1 MYAHPEHRIVSILD
15 GETGITTTLKKR
27 DAMKDVA
34 DMAIKLMAASAR
46 TAPKAGGKDF
56 LEIVILTAED
66 DLKKIAEAMKAYAPR
81 STNEAYWLRDA
92 SNVEN
97 SQALLLAGLAQPV
110 TAGYDC
116 GGCGHPTCAEFSKN
130 RRMQEKEM
138 GYTGPHCA
146 MRMMDIGVAL
156 SSAAKTAGMLN
167 VDNRVQQ
174 RVGAAA
180 RALGYI
186 QAEVV
191 MGIPV
196 SISGKSIYFD
206 RQTPIKH

>member
-1 MYAHPEHRIVSILD
+1 
-15 GETGITTTLKKR
+15 
-27 DAMKDVA
+27 MKEVA
-34 DMAIKLMAASAR
+34 EMVINLMAASAR

-56 LEIVILTAED
+56 LEIVVITKEEELE
-66 DLKKIAEAMKAYAPR
+66 KIADAMKEYAPR

-92 SNVEN
+92 SNIEN
-97 SQALLLAGLAQPV
+97 SQALLLVGLSKPV

-116 GGCGHPTCAEFSKN
+116 GGCGYPKCAEFAKA
-130 RRMQEKEM
+130 RELKEKEM
-138 GYTGPHCA
+138 GYTGPHCV

-156 SSAAKTAGMLN
+156 SSAAKTASMLN

-180 RALGYI
+180 KAIGLIKG
-186 QAEVV
+186 EVV

-196 SISGKSIYFD
+196 SVTGKSIYYD
-206 RQTPIKH
+206 RQTPVKH

>member
-1 MYAHPEHRIVSILD
+1 
-15 GETGITTTLKKR
+15 
-27 DAMKDVA
+27 MKEVA
-34 DMAIKLMAASAR
+34 EMVIGLMAAAAR

-56 LEIVILTAED
+56 LEIVAIVKDD
-66 DLKKIAEAMKAYAPR
+66 DLNKIAVAMKEYAPK

-92 SNVEN
+92 SNIEN
-97 SQALLLAGLAQPV
+97 SGALLLVGLSKPV

-116 GGCGHPTCAEFSKN
+116 GGCGYPTCADFNDSRELKD
-130 RRMQEKEM
+130 KEM
-138 GYTGPHCA
+138 GYTGPHCI

-156 SSAAKTAGMLN
+156 SSAAKTAGILN

-180 RALGYI
+180 RALGLI
-186 QAEVV
+186 ESEVV
-191 MGIPV
+191 MGIPI
-196 SISGKSIYFD
+196 SITGKSIYFD

>member
-1 MYAHPEHRIVSILD
+1 
-15 GETGITTTLKKR
+15 
-27 DAMKDVA
+27 MKEVTE
-34 DMAIKLMAASAR
+34 MAVKLMAASAR
-46 TAPKAGGKDF
+46 TAPKAGAKDF
-56 LEIVILTAED
+56 LEIVVITD
-66 DLKKIAEAMKAYAPR
+66 QGDLKKIADGMKEYAPK

-92 SNVEN
+92 SNIEN
-97 SQALLLAGLAQPV
+97 SQALLLVGLSKPV

-116 GGCGHPTCAEFSKN
+116 GGCGYPTCKEFEKSRQMKD
-130 RRMQEKEM
+130 KEM

-156 SSAAKTAGMLN
+156 SSAAKTASLLN

-180 RALGYI
+180 KSLGYI
-186 QAEVV
+186 KGEVV

-196 SISGKSIYFD
+196 SITGKSIYFD
-206 RQTPIKH
+206 RQTPVKH

>member
-1 MYAHPEHRIVSILD
+1 MKE
-15 GETGITTTLKKR
+15 ITE
-27 DAMKDVA
+27 MVA
-34 DMAIKLMAASAR
+34 RLMAASAR

-56 LEIVILTAED
+56 LEIVVISNDD
-66 DLKKIAEAMKAYAPR
+66 DLKKIAARMKEYA
-81 STNEAYWLRDA
+81 SQSSNEAFWLRDA
-92 SNVEN
+92 ANAEN
-97 SQALLLAGLAQPV
+97 SQALLLIGLGKAV

-116 GGCGHPTCAEFSKN
+116 GGCGFPTCAEFAKHKQLN
-130 RRMQEKEM
+130 DKEM
-138 GYTGPHCA
+138 GYSGPHCI

-156 SSAAKTAGMLN
+156 SSAAKTASLHN

-186 QAEVV
+186 KAEVA

-196 SISGKSIYFD
+196 SITGKSIYFD
-206 RQTPIKH
+206 RQTPAKH

>member
-1 MYAHPEHRIVSILD
+1 
-15 GETGITTTLKKR
+15 
-27 DAMKDVA
+27 MKQVA
-34 DMAIKLMAASAR
+34 EMAVNFMAASAR

-56 LEIVILTAED
+56 LEIVVVTKEE
-66 DLKKIAEAMKAYAPR
+66 DLKKIADSMKEYAPK
-81 STNEAYWLRDA
+81 STNEAFWLRDA
-92 SNVEN
+92 SNIEN
-97 SQALLLAGLAQPV
+97 SQALLLVGLAKPV

-116 GGCGHPTCAEFSKN
+116 GGCGYPTCAAFSKN
-130 RRMQEKEM
+130 RALKAKEM
-138 GYTGPHCA
+138 GYTGPHCV

-156 SSAAKTAGMLN
+156 SSAAKTASIHN

-186 QAEVV
+186 QAEVA

-196 SISGKSIYFD
+196 SIGGKSIYFD
-206 RQTPIKH
+206 RQATAKH

>member
-1 MYAHPEHRIVSILD
+1 MK
-15 GETGITTTLKKR
+15 ETVKMVIN
-27 DAMKDVA
+27 
-34 DMAIKLMAASAR
+34 LMAASAR

-56 LEIVILTAED
+56 LEIVVISEESKLN
-66 DLKKIAEAMKAYAPR
+66 KIADTMKDFAPK

-92 SNVEN
+92 SNIEN
-97 SQALLLAGLAQPV
+97 SQALLLIGLNKAV

-116 GGCGHPTCAEFSKN
+116 GGCGYQSCEEFAKK
-130 RRMQEKEM
+130 RKIQEKEM
-138 GYTGPHCA
+138 GYTGPHCI

-156 SSAAKTAGMLN
+156 SSAAKTASMLN

-180 RALGYI
+180 KALNYI
-186 QAEVV
+186 KAEVA

-196 SISGKSIYFD
+196 SITGKNIYFD
-206 RQTPIKH
+206 RKTPAKH